1 MSRAVSTGIV
11 VLMCLVAH
19 LLRAVVRRIGTS
31 PEPHALLQEFIAAS
45 ELCACAFEL
54 GIIAGSSGVS
64 TYAVYLFVLS
74 IYQSSAWGDV
84 YACPYLH
91 VEDWWLG
98 RQGLVTAMLRILAEV
113 AGGWVTWRYVRAL
126 WELELAADHQG
137 RWLEQCTADLQVSPL
152 HGAIVE
158 GAAVLLCR
166 LVARALSDR
175 HHPFA
180 TAINSFCGTSLVVAG
195 FDYSGG
201 YYNPMLAS
209 ALKLGCR
216 GHTVAEHLAVYWGA
230 ATIGA
235 LASTELYPL
244 LRPILTG
251 QPHDKR
257 D

>member
-1 MSRAVSTGIV
+1 MSLAVSTG
-11 VLMCLVAH
+11 VLLLQCLLAH
-19 LLRAVVRRIGTS
+19 LLRTVVRRS
-31 PEPHALLQEFIAAS
+31 VSRPEPHALLQECIAAS

-54 GIIAGSSGVS
+54 GIIAGSYGVS

-74 IYQSSAWGDV
+74 IYQSYAWGDA

-98 RQGLVTAMLRILAEV
+98 RQQLVTAALRILAEV
-113 AGGWVTWRYVRAL
+113 VGGWVTWRYVRAV
-126 WELELAADHQG
+126 WWLELAAGHRG

-152 HGAIVE
+152 HGALVE
-158 GAAVLLCR
+158 GVAVLLCR

-175 HHPFA
+175 QHRFA
-180 TAINSFCGTSLVVAG
+180 AAIDSFCGTSLVVAG
-195 FDYSGG
+195 FNYSGG

-230 ATIGA
+230 ATVGA
-235 LASTELYPL
+235 LASTQLYPL
-244 LRPILTG
+244 LRPTLTG
-251 QPHDKR
+251 RTDVKR